1 MKTITKTICLLTLLC
16 TGHLSTSAGTRENI
30 ATMGENIGPKE
41 VKTVLKELDA
51 TIAERDNYPKKKEWR
66 VTNLHYEMKRAHN
79 ASDSLKIYDRLFEE
93 YKYYQFDSAWC
104 YARKMEKLAIRSAD
118 REGMA
123 RARAGLLFCYKSVG
137 FFNEAN
143 EIIRDFRTEDLPPE
157 MLVNYYLLC
166 AETYLNQSSYVWGIS
181 ELTHK
186 YDSLK
191 RHYYQMAYQASP
203 EGSFAHEL
211 AGLEIELFEH
221 STDSLSIEARKR
233 LINRHDISEHE
244 EAVQYSILAAA
255 YSCRGYT
262 NEAIYY
268 RALSAI
274 SDIISCTR
282 ETTSAKVLAEYMYDA
297 GDISRAS
304 SYIHQALRDAEAYN
318 SRIRKVEI
326 NTVLPVIENAR
337 YNWVWNQRTVFL
349 ILVIVVT
356 LLLMLSV
363 SLFLKL
369 RSRNTRLAE
378 LHQRLEKGAEELSET
393 NRNLCN
399 VNERLN
405 EANEIKDQYIAKSLC
420 GNFGFVNEVEE
431 QTKFAVRKI
440 MAKQYDDVIGL
451 LSNIGIKKE
460 RERIY
465 AAFDSAFLKL
475 FPNFIDEFNRLF
487 PEEFKIGLDD
497 NGALPMEV
505 RIFALMR
512 LGIENSAEVA
522 EYLNISVNTLYVYKT
537 KVKSKSSVP
546 KEEFDSMIRAIP
558 KP

>member
-1 MKTITKTICLLTLLC
+1 MNTLTTKTVSMLLC
-16 TGHLSTSAGTRENI
+16 LSVLSHGMPAGREV
-30 ATMGENIGPKE
+30 GEKDVE
-41 VKTVLKELDA
+41 TALKELDE
-51 TIAERDNYPKKKEWR
+51 TIAGRDTYIKKKEWR
-66 VTNLHYEMKRAHN
+66 ITNLHYEMARARD
-79 ASDSLKIYDRLFEE
+79 ASDSLRFYSRLFDE
-93 YKYYQFDSAWC
+93 YRYYQFDSAWF
-104 YARKMEKLAIRSAD
+104 YAKRMEKTASGSGD
-118 REGMA
+118 RTGIA
-123 RARAGLLFCYKSVG
+123 RARAGLIFCCKSVG
-137 FFNEAN
+137 FFNEAL
-143 EIIRDFRTEDLPPE
+143 EIIGDFSRDCSGLPPE
-157 MLVNYYLLC
+157 LLADYYRLC
-166 AETYLNQSSYVWGIS
+166 AETYLNLSSYVGGIS
-181 ELTHK
+181 ELTHQ

-191 RHYYQMAYQASP
+191 RHYYQMAYAISP
-203 EGSFAHEL
+203 AGSFAHEL
-211 AGLEIELFEH
+211 AGLEIELFDH
-221 STDSLSIEARKR
+221 PTDSLSIEARKR

-337 YNWVWNQRTVFL
+337 YNWVWNQRTAFL

-356 LLLMLSV
+356 LLLVLSV

-440 MAKQYDDVIGL
+440 MAKQYDDVIGQ